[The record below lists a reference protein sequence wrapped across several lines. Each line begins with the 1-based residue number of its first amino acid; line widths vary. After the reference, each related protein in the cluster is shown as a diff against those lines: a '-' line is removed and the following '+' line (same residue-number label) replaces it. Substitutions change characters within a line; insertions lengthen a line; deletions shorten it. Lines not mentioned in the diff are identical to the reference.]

1 MEKERRYMEINRL
14 FFKEE
19 RKMTEKHLKTS

>member
-1 MEKERRYMEINRL
+1 MDKKRRYMEVNRL

-19 RKMTEKHLKTS
+19 RKITEKHLKTC